1 MPDLTLMIGQFKI
14 TPVFWCL
21 LFAFVLSSFSMWRMM
36 IKEDYKE
43 ENIFS
48 TTLFLVLSGLAF
60 WRLGKVT
67 INIQLAGAFWGVV
80 LVFLWRLKS
89 LQKDFW
95 DGLDTLALP
104 WLYFLFLGNIGSFLS
119 NWNYL
124 LLGYASIGLFGL
136 ISYPIVK
143 SKYRCFSWYKS
154 GKTGFLFWSYTFIT
168 FFLLFL
174 LDFLPKKGLYLESSI
189 INKIIYF
196 GSVLLSVFSIYRRS
210 EVKK

>member
-1 MPDLTLMIGQFKI
+1 MPDLSMTIGQFKI
-14 TPVFWCL
+14 LPVFWTL
-21 LFAFVLSSFSMWRMM
+21 AIAFMLSSFSMWRMM

-43 ENIFS
+43 ESIFS
-48 TTLFLVLSGLAF
+48 TTLFLVLSGLVF

-67 INIQLAGAFWGVV
+67 QNIQIVSAFWGVV

-104 WLYFLFLGNIGSFLS
+104 WLYFLFFGGIGSFLN
-119 NWNYL
+119 NWNYFF
-124 LLGYASIGLFGL
+124 LGYASIGLFGL
-136 ISYPIVK
+136 IIYPIIK
-143 SKYRCFSWYKS
+143 SKYRCLSWYKS
-154 GKTGFLFWSYTFIT
+154 GKTGFIFWSCTFIT

-174 LDFLPKKGLYLESSI
+174 LDLLPKKGLYLDSSA

-196 GSVLLSVFSIYRRS
+196 GSVLLSGFFIYQRS